1 MKPRNL
7 LLLLGLALAGT
18 LLLGSAGF
26 EVEVSEAETPPAALA
41 PQRGLAALARVLLGN
56 AS

>member
-26 EVEVSEAETPPAALA
+26 EIEVSEAETPPAAQA